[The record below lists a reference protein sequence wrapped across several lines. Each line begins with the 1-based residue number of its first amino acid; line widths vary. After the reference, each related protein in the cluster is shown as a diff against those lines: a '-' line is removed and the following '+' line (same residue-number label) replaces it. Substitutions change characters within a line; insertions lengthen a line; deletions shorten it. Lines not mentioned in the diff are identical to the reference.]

1 MERANR
7 PLAGVTVLDFGQVY
21 QGPYA
26 SLLMA
31 QAGADVIKIEPPEGE
46 PLRRRAPPG
55 KSTTFPIAMLNS
67 NKRAITLNLKH
78 ERGRALL
85 FRMAEKGDVLLEN
98 FAPGVMDR
106 LGVGWSVLR
115 EINPRLIY
123 ASGSG
128 YGLSGPDR
136 DNLAMDLTI
145 QAVSGL
151 IAATGFPEG
160 PPVKAGPAV
169 VDFISGIHLYA
180 ATLTAL
186 FERERTGRGRL
197 VEVAMQE
204 AAYATLTSQL
214 HAYIETGQVPP
225 RTGNASHGRVPLNV
239 YPTNDGY
246 VAMNIAVEEHW
257 HNLLKA
263 MGREDL
269 RDDPRFAGNA
279 ARIANREATDAL
291 KAKAE
296 AGYRFYALYDKISRE
311 SILVHAYAQCRSNKG
326 APGVDGQDFADIEAH
341 GVERWLAELA
351 IALRQE
357 TYRPRPIRRVF
368 IPKAN
373 GKLRPLGISTVRD
386 RVCMTAAMLVLEPI
400 FEADLPPE
408 IYAYR
413 VGRNAQQAA
422 VEVEELLVRGHPE
435 VVDADLADSFGSIPH
450 SDLLKSV
457 ARRIVDRR
465 VLHLIKMW
473 LDCPV
478 EETGN

>member
-31 QAGADVIKIEPPEGE
+31 QAGADVIKIEPPQGE

-85 FRMAEKGDVLLEN
+85 FRMAKKGDVLLEN

-151 IAATGFPEG
+151 IAATGFADG

-169 VDFISGIHLYA
+169 VDFLSGIHLYA
-180 ATLTAL
+180 AVVTAL
-186 FERERTGRGRL
+186 FERAQTGKGRL

-204 AAYATLTSQL
+204 AAYATLTSSL
-214 HAYIETGQVPP
+214 EAYWQSGRVPP
-225 RTGNASHGRVPLNV
+225 RTGNASHGRVPINV

-246 VAMNIAVEEHW
+246 IAMNLAVEEHW
-257 HNLLKA
+257 HSLLKA

-269 RDDPRFAGNA
+269 RDDPRFNSPA
-279 ARIANREATDAL
+279 ARLAHRGETDAL
-291 KAKAE
+291 IAAWTKTLGKMEIFAVAK
-296 AGYRFYALYDKISRE
+296 RHRIPL
-311 SILVHAYAQCRSNKG
+311 
-326 APGVDGQDFADIEAH
+326 APVRDVNEVMHDPGMH
-341 GVERWLAELA
+341 ERGFLAE
-351 IALRQE
+351 IEHDEIGRITVPTSPLRFHGAD
-357 TYRPRPIRRVF
+357 PVPLMPS
-368 IPKAN
+368 PK
-373 GKLRPLGISTVRD
+373 LGQHN
-386 RVCMTAAMLVLEPI
+386 A
-400 FEADLPPE
+400 E
-408 IYAYR
+408 IY
-413 VGRNAQQAA
+413 GGWLGLSQDEIAA
-422 VEVEELLVRGHPE
+422 
-435 VVDADLADSFGSIPH
+435 
-450 SDLLKSV
+450 LKSDAV
-457 ARRIVDRR
+457 I
-465 VLHLIKMW
+465 
-473 LDCPV
+473 
-478 EETGN
+478 

>member
-31 QAGADVIKIEPPEGE
+31 QAGADVIKIEPPQGE

-151 IAATGFPEG
+151 IATTGFHDG

-169 VDFISGIHLYA
+169 VDFLSGIHLYA
-180 ATLTAL
+180 AVVTAL
-186 FERERTGRGRL
+186 FERAQTGKGRL

-204 AAYATLTSQL
+204 AAYATLTSSL
-214 HAYIETGQVPP
+214 EAYWQSGKVPP
-225 RTGNASHGRVPLNV
+225 RTGNASHGRVPINV

-246 VAMNIAVEEHW
+246 IAMNLAVEEHW
-257 HNLLKA
+257 HSLLKA

-269 RDDPRFAGNA
+269 RDDPRFNSPA
-279 ARIANREATDAL
+279 ARLAHRGETDAL
-291 KAKAE
+291 IAAWTQTLGKMEIFAVAK
-296 AGYRFYALYDKISRE
+296 RHRIPL
-311 SILVHAYAQCRSNKG
+311 
-326 APGVDGQDFADIEAH
+326 APVRDVNEVMHDPGMH
-341 GVERWLAELA
+341 ERGFLAE
-351 IALRQE
+351 IEHDEIGRVTVPTSPLRFHGAD
-357 TYRPRPIRRVF
+357 PVPLVPS
-368 IPKAN
+368 PK
-373 GKLRPLGISTVRD
+373 LGQHN
-386 RVCMTAAMLVLEPI
+386 A
-400 FEADLPPE
+400 E
-408 IYAYR
+408 IY
-413 VGRNAQQAA
+413 GGWLGLSQDEIAA
-422 VEVEELLVRGHPE
+422 
-435 VVDADLADSFGSIPH
+435 
-450 SDLLKSV
+450 LKSDAV
-457 ARRIVDRR
+457 I
-465 VLHLIKMW
+465 
-473 LDCPV
+473 
-478 EETGN
+478 

>member
-1 MERANR
+1 MVRANR

-31 QAGADVIKIEPPEGE
+31 QAGADVIKIEPPQGE

-78 ERGRALL
+78 ERGRELL
-85 FRMAEKGDVLLEN
+85 FRMAEKSDVLLEN

-151 IAATGFPEG
+151 IAATGFADG

-169 VDFISGIHLYA
+169 VDFLSGIHLYA
-180 ATLTAL
+180 AVVTAL
-186 FERERTGRGRL
+186 FERAQTGKGRL

-204 AAYATLTSQL
+204 AAYATLTSSL
-214 HAYIETGQVPP
+214 EAYWQSGKVPP
-225 RTGNASHGRVPLNV
+225 RTGNASHGRVPINV

-246 VAMNIAVEEHW
+246 IAMNLAVEEHW
-257 HNLLKA
+257 HSLLKA

-269 RDDPRFAGNA
+269 RDDPHFNSPA
-279 ARIANREATDAL
+279 ARLAHRGETDAL
-291 KAKAE
+291 IAAWTQTLGKMEIFAVAKRHRIPLAPVRE
-296 AGYRFYALYDKISRE
+296 VDEVMHDRHMHERGMLKWIEHDEIGRIVVPTSPLRFHGADPVDTQPSPKL
-311 SILVHAYAQCRSNKG
+311 AQHN
-326 APGVDGQDFADIEAH
+326 
-341 GVERWLAELA
+341 
-351 IALRQE
+351 
-357 TYRPRPIRRVF
+357 T
-368 IPKAN
+368 
-373 GKLRPLGISTVRD
+373 
-386 RVCMTAAMLVLEPI
+386 
-400 FEADLPPE
+400 E
-408 IYAYR
+408 IY
-413 VGRNAQQAA
+413 GGWLGLSQDEIAA
-422 VEVEELLVRGHPE
+422 
-435 VVDADLADSFGSIPH
+435 
-450 SDLLKSV
+450 LKSDAV
-457 ARRIVDRR
+457 I
-465 VLHLIKMW
+465 
-473 LDCPV
+473 
-478 EETGN
+478 

>member
-1 MERANR
+1 VERANR

-31 QAGADVIKIEPPEGE
+31 QAGADVIKIEPPQGE

-85 FRMAEKGDVLLEN
+85 CCMAQKGDVLLEN

-106 LGVGWSVLR
+106 LGVGCSVLR

-151 IAATGFPEG
+151 IAATGFPDG

-169 VDFISGIHLYA
+169 VDLLSGIHLYA
-180 ATLTAL
+180 AVVTAL
-186 FERERTGRGRL
+186 FERAQTGKGRL

-204 AAYATLTSQL
+204 AAYATLTSSL
-214 HAYIETGQVPP
+214 EAYWQNGKVPP
-225 RTGNASHGRVPLNV
+225 RTGNASHGRVPINV
-239 YPTNDGY
+239 YPANDGY
-246 VAMNIAVEEHW
+246 IAMNLAVEEHW
-257 HNLLKA
+257 HSLLKA

-269 RDDPRFAGNA
+269 RDDPRFNSPA
-279 ARIANREATDAL
+279 ARLAHRGETDAL
-291 KAKAE
+291 IAAWTQTLGKMEIFAVAK
-296 AGYRFYALYDKISRE
+296 RHRIPL
-311 SILVHAYAQCRSNKG
+311 
-326 APGVDGQDFADIEAH
+326 APVRGVDEVMHDPGMH
-341 GVERWLAELA
+341 ERGFLAE
-351 IALRQE
+351 IEHDEIGRITVPTSPLRFHGAD
-357 TYRPRPIRRVF
+357 PVPLMPS
-368 IPKAN
+368 PK
-373 GKLRPLGISTVRD
+373 LGQHNQ
-386 RVCMTAAMLVLEPI
+386 
-400 FEADLPPE
+400 E
-408 IYAYR
+408 IYGGWLGLSEAEI
-413 VGRNAQQAA
+413 G
-422 VEVEELLVRGHPE
+422 ELKDGGV
-435 VVDADLADSFGSIPH
+435 I
-450 SDLLKSV
+450 
-457 ARRIVDRR
+457 
-465 VLHLIKMW
+465 
-473 LDCPV
+473 
-478 EETGN
+478 

>member
-1 MERANR
+1 MTNKTGQRANR

-31 QAGADVIKIEPPEGE
+31 QAGADVIKIEPPQGE

-151 IAATGFPEG
+151 IAATGFADG

-169 VDFISGIHLYA
+169 VDFLSGIHLYA
-180 ATLTAL
+180 AVVTAL
-186 FERERTGRGRL
+186 FERAETGKGRL

-204 AAYATLTSQL
+204 AAYATLTSSL
-214 HAYIETGQVPP
+214 EAYWQSGKVPP
-225 RTGNASHGRVPLNV
+225 RTGNASHGRVPINV

-246 VAMNIAVEEHW
+246 IAMNLAVEEHW
-257 HNLLKA
+257 HSLLKA

-269 RDDPRFAGNA
+269 RDDSRFNSPA
-279 ARIANREATDAL
+279 ARLAHRGETDAL
-291 KAKAE
+291 IAAWTQTLGKMEIFAVAK
-296 AGYRFYALYDKISRE
+296 RHRIPL
-311 SILVHAYAQCRSNKG
+311 
-326 APGVDGQDFADIEAH
+326 APVRDVNEVMHDPGMH
-341 GVERWLAELA
+341 ERGFLAE
-351 IALRQE
+351 IEHDEIGRVTVPTSPLRFHGAD
-357 TYRPRPIRRVF
+357 PVPLVPS
-368 IPKAN
+368 PK
-373 GKLRPLGISTVRD
+373 LGQHN
-386 RVCMTAAMLVLEPI
+386 A
-400 FEADLPPE
+400 E
-408 IYAYR
+408 IY
-413 VGRNAQQAA
+413 GGWLGLSQDEIAA
-422 VEVEELLVRGHPE
+422 
-435 VVDADLADSFGSIPH
+435 
-450 SDLLKSV
+450 LKSDAV
-457 ARRIVDRR
+457 I
-465 VLHLIKMW
+465 
-473 LDCPV
+473 
-478 EETGN
+478 

>member
-1 MERANR
+1 MPPGANR
-7 PLAGVTVLDFGQVY
+7 PLAGITVLDFGQVY

-26 SLLMA
+26 TLLMA
-31 QAGADVIKIEPPEGE
+31 KAGADVIKIEPPQGE

-85 FRMAEKGDVLLEN
+85 FRMVERGDVLLEN

-106 LGVGWSVLR
+106 LGVGWEVLHR
-115 EINPRLIY
+115 VNPRLVY

-128 YGLSGPDR
+128 YGLTGPDR

-169 VDFISGIHLYA
+169 VDFMSGIHLYA

-214 HAYIETGQVPP
+214 HAYFETGKAPP
-225 RTGNASHGRVPLNV
+225 RAGNASHGRVPLNV

-257 HNLLKA
+257 HNLLRA

-269 RDDPRFAGNA
+269 RDDPRFVDNA
-279 ARIANREATDAL
+279 ARVANREATDAL
-291 KAKAE
+291 IAAWTRSIGKME
-296 AGYRFYALYDKISRE
+296 AF
-311 SILVHAYAQCRSNKG
+311 
-326 APGVDGQDFADIEAH
+326 
-341 GVERWLAELA
+341 A
-351 IALRQE
+351 IAKQHR
-357 TYRPRPIRRVF
+357 
-368 IPKAN
+368 IPLA
-373 GKLRPLGISTVRD
+373 PVRD
-386 RVCMTAAMLVLEPI
+386 VDEVMQDRHMHERGMLEWIEHDEIGHIVVPTTPLRI
-400 FEADLPPE
+400 HGADPVETVPSPKLGQHNRE
-408 IYAYR
+408 IYGGWLGLSATEI
-413 VGRNAQQAA
+413 AA
-422 VEVEELLVRGHPE
+422 FEQDGV
-435 VVDADLADSFGSIPH
+435 I
-450 SDLLKSV
+450 
-457 ARRIVDRR
+457 
-465 VLHLIKMW
+465 
-473 LDCPV
+473 
-478 EETGN
+478 